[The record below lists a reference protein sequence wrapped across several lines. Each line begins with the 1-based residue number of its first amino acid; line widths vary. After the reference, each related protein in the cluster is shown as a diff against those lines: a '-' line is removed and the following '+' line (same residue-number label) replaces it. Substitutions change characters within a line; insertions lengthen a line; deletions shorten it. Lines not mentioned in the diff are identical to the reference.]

1 MKIKEAKMRENV
13 VTQLIAPEIMC
24 DGCVNSIK
32 KALSNIKG
40 ISKIDVEIQTKT
52 VTIEHSPE
60 ITKEQIS
67 GALEDIGYSTQ

>member
-1 MKIKEAKMRENV
+1 MREKV
-13 VTQLIAPEIMC
+13 VTQLIAPEIVC

-32 KALSNIKG
+32 KALSNING

-60 ITKEQIS
+60 ITKEQIFE
-67 GALEDIGYSTQ
+67 ALEEIGYSTR